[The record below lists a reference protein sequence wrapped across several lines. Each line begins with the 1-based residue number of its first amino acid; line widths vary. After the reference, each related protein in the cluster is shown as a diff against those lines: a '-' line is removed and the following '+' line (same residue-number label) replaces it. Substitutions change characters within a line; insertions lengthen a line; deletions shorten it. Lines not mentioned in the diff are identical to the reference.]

1 MLLWQHTEAHFSN
14 TKKSPWSCF
23 KNFRQTVKDFPLSFP
38 NYLSNHSKKRQN
50 CPLWIE
56 GYQQPRPRMHC
67 QETYTPHQSHRIQMG
82 VQAAEEFLVT
92 VTQQILVTGLLVRF
106 APLQKLCLV
115 AMKFYVD
122 ENIHHEQHNFK
133 DKKVEVAFNMHRS
146 ID

>member
-1 MLLWQHTEAHFSN
+1 MNNILKLIFLTIKIPMVVFQNSCERFFFEFS
-14 TKKSPWSCF
+14 KLPQQLF
-23 KNFRQTVKDFPLSFP
+23 
-38 NYLSNHSKKRQN
+38 KKRQN

-133 DKKVEVAFNMHRS
+133 DKKVEVVF
-146 ID
+146 I